1 MYKFSTINHKGP
13 TLKPIDYLSAL
24 FRNRSLTN
32 AAKIVAAFLFHE
44 NAHSG
49 TWRTASL
56 SDLAFETGTTE
67 ITARAAVRQLKETG
81 WIEVDRS
88 QHVHRYHCIT
98 Q

>member
-1 MYKFSTINHKGP
+1 MGITKELTLTP
-13 TLKPIDYLSAL
+13 TDYFSAL

-32 AAKIVAAFLFHE
+32 AAKIVAAFLFRE

-49 TWRTASL
+49 TWRAASL
-56 SDLAFETGTTE
+56 SDLAFETGNTE
-67 ITARAAVRQLKETG
+67 VTARIAIRQLKETG

-88 QHVHRYHCIT
+88 QHVHRYRCLT